1 MKKIAILGNSL
12 SAIKVV
18 EHLKA
23 HDQDIEAVIIS
34 QENTFP
40 YYRNRVSQLPVK
52 KINSNQLFYRANAE
66 YLDEK
71 ITFIFEKKV
80 TRVNFKRRRLT
91 LDDKEQIDYDV
102 LLLADLSQQPFFGVK
117 GANKSGLYNL
127 KKLADTTTVLKLIPL
142 IETIVIQSDHLAGL
156 KMAIAFSEIQ
166 KEVILVTLGKNI
178 LNGLLSETDALALEV
193 LLQESGVRVMTDSQI
208 VEILGDT
215 DAKAVR
221 LQNGKVFGC
230 QAVLTDADLPD
241 LRLFKETEL
250 QSSQR
255 VSVNESY
262 QTNFDNV
269 FALDAVCAN
278 MKFTDWDVSENFS
291 SLAEE
296 QGKIIAARIVNK
308 EYSPVAQTLVWDLEL
323 KGELVKISVENDAFG
338 NPILKVVRTETA
350 VSA

>member
-1 MKKIAILGNSL
+1 MKKIAILGSSL
-12 SAIKVV
+12 SAIKVI

-23 HDQDIEAVIIS
+23 HDQDIEAVVIS

-40 YYRNRVSQLPVK
+40 YYRNLISQLPVK
-52 KINSNQLFYRANAE
+52 KINQNKLFYRPNAE
-66 YLDEK
+66 YQGEK

-102 LLLADLSQQPFFGVK
+102 LLLADLSQPPFFGVK
-117 GANKSGLYNL
+117 GANKAGLYNL
-127 KKLADTTTVLKLIPL
+127 KQLADTTTVLKLLPL

-166 KEVILVTLGKNI
+166 KEVILVTSGKNI
-178 LNGLLSETDALALEV
+178 LNGLLSETDALALET
-193 LLQESGVRVMTDSQI
+193 LLQESGVRLMTESQI

-221 LQNGKVFGC
+221 LQDGKVFGC

-269 FALDAVCAN
+269 FALDAVCDN
-278 MKFTDWDVSENFS
+278 IKSNDWDISEIYS
-291 SLAEE
+291 SLAQE
-296 QGKIIAARIVNK
+296 QGKIIAARILNK
-308 EYSPVAQTLVWDLEL
+308 EYSPVVQTLVWDLEL
-323 KGELVKISVENDAFG
+323 KGEHIKISVENDAFG
-338 NPILKVVRTETA
+338 TQILKIVRPEIA